1 MKKSIWLKTLTL
13 ALCAILLLSLAAC
26 TPQTAE
32 TKPTPASE
40 QTEPTDAPVSALYTA
55 GTYTGTTEHG
65 YHGPITVEVTVT
77 QDAITDI
84 QVVEQTETYG
94 IGTNAVEQMP
104 ARILEAQSLGVDTL
118 SGCTISSASIVAAV
132 KNALEQAG
140 ADIDALSKKPE
151 TAAPVD
157 VEKETDVVVVGGG
170 IAGLAAALGAA
181 ESGANVI
188 LLEKAAF
195 TGGASAAS
203 GGEILAAGTSV
214 QAAAGIEDTAQSLV
228 DYWLEKGEGGVN
240 EEMVTY
246 VGLTA
251 PATIDWL
258 ISMGT
263 KLEMETPTSMPWQD
277 PMRCHKTVEGI
288 ASTTGTGGGVGFT
301 IPMTQA
307 AEKLGVEF
315 MYETPAQ
322 KLIMDGTTAVGVEAL
337 TKQGAKV
344 TIKAKNVILATGG
357 FDGNDEMMKQYA
369 PLVMGRSGLMQQ
381 HNGDGHR
388 MAEEAGAEMVYRNS
402 GVVALAFDY
411 GPTGLTM
418 ADIYGQYLYV
428 LPNGERFMDESDY
441 WFMRSGNLI
450 KNNASF
456 YWTVVPADCGIENL
470 DAAVEAGNA
479 KTGATIAELAQQ
491 IGVDPATLQATVDRY
506 NEQCKAGKDA
516 DFGKTDAH
524 MKKLGIEGGNL
535 NAIENGPFYAINC
548 ALVSISG
555 TLGGPKINLDGQV
568 IGTTGEAIKGLYAAG
583 ELANTE
589 FYNIYYPCSGSSLEY
604 CATMGRR
611 TGEHA
616 AKNF

>member
-1 MKKSIWLKTLTL
+1 MRKSIWIKALTL
-13 ALCAILLLSLAAC
+13 ALCAMLLLSLAAC
-26 TPQTAE
+26 SQPAAAE
-32 TKPTPASE
+32 PTPAPA
-40 QTEPTDAPVSALYTA
+40 QPEPADEPALYTP
-55 GTYTGTTEHG
+55 GTYTGKVEHA
-65 YHGPITVEVTVT
+65 YHGPLTVEVTVSE
-77 QDAITDI
+77 DAITDI
-84 QVVEQTETYG
+84 RVVEQSETYG
-94 IGTNAVEQMP
+94 IGSNAVEQMP

-118 SGCTISSASIVAAV
+118 SGCTISSASVVAAV

-140 ADIDALSKKPE
+140 ADLAALLQKPE
-151 TAAPVD
+151 AAAPAD
-157 VEKETDVVVVGGG
+157 IEKETDVVVVGGG
-170 IAGLAAALGAA
+170 MAGLAAALGAA
-181 ESGANVI
+181 ESGAKVI

-195 TGGASAAS
+195 TGGASATS
-203 GGEILAAGTSV
+203 GGEILAADTSV
-214 QAAAGIEDTAQSLV
+214 QEAAGIADTAQSLV

-258 ISMGT
+258 MSMGT

-277 PMRCHKTVEGI
+277 PMRCHKTAEGV

-301 IPMTQA
+301 IPMTKA

-315 MYETPAQ
+315 LYETPAQ
-322 KLIMDGTTAVGVEAL
+322 QLIMDGAAVVGVEAM
-337 TKQGAKV
+337 TKQGGKV
-344 TIKAKNVILATGG
+344 TIRAKNVILATGG

-369 PLVMGRSGLMQQ
+369 PLVMGRSGVMQQ

-388 MAEEAGAEMVYRNS
+388 MAEEAGAEMVYRPS

-418 ADIYGQYLYV
+418 ADVFGQYLYV

-479 KTGATIAELAQQ
+479 KKGETIAALAEQV
-491 IGVDPATLQATVDRY
+491 GVDPATLQATVDRY
-506 NEQCKAGKDA
+506 NELCKAGKDA
-516 DFGKTDAH
+516 DFGKTDEH

-535 NAIENGPFYAINC
+535 NAIENGPFYAVNC

-568 IGTTGEAIKGLYAAG
+568 VGTNGEAIKGLYAAG